1 MIVKLEVSASEKIA
15 GRSQYEPNHYSVL
28 IGVEHLDVESSDEL
42 LGQARTL
49 FTRAKEAITEAKQ
62 ADGFTDISQP
72 TNGKAPRNASA
83 PATEKQL
90 GLIDRLAH
98 RVGMSPDNLQTV
110 ARDSVQQDVKELSK
124 YNASRLIGVL
134 QEIDPGSFNGGS
146 R

>member
-62 ADGFTDISQP
+62 ADGLTEAKPP
-72 TNGKAPRNASA
+72 TNGKAHTGSA
-83 PATEKQL
+83 PATDKQL

-98 RVGMSPDNLQTV
+98 RVGMSPDNLQSV

-134 QEIDPGSFNGGS
+134 QEIEPGSLNGGS